1 MTRTLSL
8 WLPVAIYMG
17 AIFLASADSSP
28 PAPAQVSDKVL
39 HLGAYAGLAVTICR
53 ALAGGLPSRLS
64 LRVMTIAFVSTV
76 AYGTSDE
83 LHQMFVP
90 GRSPDVYDVAADA
103 AGAAVG
109 LIGCWAWGIIRPLGS
124 HLPPTNSST

>member
-17 AIFLASADSSP
+17 AIFLVSADSSP
-28 PAPAQVSDKVL
+28 PAPARVSDKVL

-64 LRVMTIAFVSTV
+64 ARVMAIAFASTV

-90 GRSPDVYDVAADA
+90 GRSPDVYDVVADA

-109 LIGCWAWGIIRPLGS
+109 LFGCWAWGIIRAPGS
-124 HLPPTNSST
+124 HLPPTNSSI